1 MLHLTGTRTIN
12 ISTKLDNR
20 KIMFSCCH
28 FESFETVLLSGLY
41 SCCFVN
47 IYLNIICNLPDVV
60 DCGNSS
66 IIDTDELGLISS
78 ANYPNYYNSSLDCSL
93 YIRSATDGDIV
104 LHILFF
110 LTEFG
115 YDSLS
120 VCTKLIVCF

>member
-78 ANYPNYYNSSLDCSL
+78 ANYPLICFCMTIAGLATRIFL
-93 YIRSATDGDIV
+93 YDGGW
-104 LHILFF
+104 LL
-110 LTEFG
+110 
-115 YDSLS
+115 
-120 VCTKLIVCF
+120 VCFYMAGVGYSSVSV